1 MFGSVCTLMPYESPE
16 QAFAWSGRGGGS
28 LVASVFTGDDA
39 FAADAAMGLA
49 ATHGRVLIVD
59 ETVGEAST
67 GHGNVMP
74 MLVHGGPGRAGGG
87 EELGGLRGVRL
98 YHQRVAVERHAA
110 AVPSQAP
117 SGEHIGEVCHTS
129 GHFGDV

>member
-1 MFGSVCTLMPYESPE
+1 MTRDLLKSDVIR
-16 QAFAWSGRGGGS
+16 RGGGS

-87 EELGGLRGVRL
+87 EELGGLRGLRL
-98 YHQRVAVERHAA
+98 YHQRVAVQGRLDRLEALTSAA
-110 AVPSQAP
+110 A
-117 SGEHIGEVCHTS
+117 EVS
-129 GHFGDV
+129 F